1 MNRFL
6 REYILKNW
14 SLKVTA
20 ILLTLILWLFVH
32 GEPGPERE
40 VAVPLEVLVPRQMEI
55 TNERPSTINVT
66 MRGSIQPLP
75 TCIVDLQEASEGEHT
90 VVLTPDNVR
99 IPQGSRIQVLH
110 LNPAQFEIK
119 LEQTLSKE
127 VDIVVPIQGEL
138 PKGFEVY
145 RKSSQPDRM
154 IVRGPRSQIESL
166 EEISTEAISIAD
178 LKQTTSFFVRLS
190 LGDRP
195 IRPAS
200 TDPIQMDIRV
210 GPRRS
215 RHTVKQVPIIFEEDI
230 YALSPKEISVRV
242 LAPPEVIEDL
252 TPEIFT
258 IALDPEDLETLEL
271 PAKVTPI
278 VELPDT
284 FTDTVDIEGSQPS
297 EVTISRL
304 KE

>member
-1 MNRFL
+1 MKRFL
-6 REYILKNW
+6 REVLLKNW
-14 SLKVTA
+14 NLKLTA
-20 ILLTLILWLFVH
+20 ILLTLILWLFVK
-32 GEPGPERE
+32 GELGAEKV
-40 VAVPLEVLVPRQMEI
+40 VALPLEVLVPRQMEI
-55 TNERPSTINVT
+55 TNDPPATIVVT

-75 TCIVDLQEASEGEHT
+75 TCIVNLQEASEGEHT
-90 VVLTPDNVR
+90 VMLTPQNVR
-99 IPQGSRIQVLH
+99 EPQGSRIEVLH
-110 LNPAQFEIK
+110 LNPAQIVIK

-127 VDIVVPIQGEL
+127 VDIIVPIQGEL
-138 PKGFEVY
+138 PKGFEIY

-154 IVRGPRSQIESL
+154 TVSGPRSQMESL

-215 RHTVKQVPIIFEEDI
+215 RHAVKQVPIIFEEDV
-230 YALSPKEISVRV
+230 YAVSPKAISVRV
-242 LAPPEVIEDL
+242 LAPPEVIKDL
-252 TPEIFT
+252 APEIFT
-258 IALDPEDLETLEL
+258 VAIDPEDLETLEL

-278 VELPDT
+278 IELPDT
-284 FTDTVDIEGSQPS
+284 YADTVDIEGSQPS
-297 EVTISRL
+297 EVTVSRL
-304 KE
+304 TN